1 MKVRSSVKKMCEYC
15 KTVKRRG
22 RVYITCSANKK
33 HKQRQGYS
41 TAAHEGSFIT
51 KSVDLIPKPEMLKM
65 STVHNRFLSLVPR
78 VQQPPAVF
86 GLWKNSIFSLL
97 FNKGN

>member
-41 TAAHEGSFIT
+41 TDAYEGSYIT
-51 KSVDLIPKPEMLKM
+51 GSVDLIPRPEMPKI
-65 STVHNRFLSLVPR
+65 TNVHNRLMPLAPK
-78 VQQPPAVF
+78 VQQPPAIF
-86 GLWKNSIFSLL
+86 GLWKNAIFSLL